1 MSNAAE
7 ARKQVEVLLYEKI
20 IGFYDRRKAR
30 VDTDPK
36 WAEGNPILLMSKKMK
51 AANFRFY
58 YHRSW
63 TNLQRKV
70 RL

>member
-36 WAEGNPILLMSKKMK
+36 WAEGNPIRFDVQKDESGKLQVLLSPIMD
-51 AANFRFY
+51 
-58 YHRSW
+58 
-63 TNLQRKV
+63 
-70 RL
+70 